1 MGQNWENPISHQ
13 IEWKQDKVATLSL
26 GDMESLAIN
35 IGVNGAWNKY
45 QVQYVSVG

>member
-1 MGQNWENPISHQ
+1 MGKPYKPSNWM
-13 IEWKQDKVATLSL
+13 KCDKVATLSL

-35 IGVNGAWNKY
+35 IGVNGASNKY